1 MKKLLTLMLSVTLV
15 FGLAACAETATE
27 PTPTTPEETTPEET
41 TPETPTFRIAMVTDI
56 GDIDDRSF
64 NQGTWEGVV
73 AFAERNNIT
82 HRYYRPLEGGTA
94 ASLDAI
100 ALAVQG
106 GAEIIVTP
114 GFLFEPAIFQAQQ
127 LYPNVRFVLID
138 GVPQPGDF
146 SEFLVAQN
154 TVSILFD
161 EHESGF
167 LAGYAAVQ
175 DGFRELGYFGGVA
188 VPAVVRF
195 GVGFIAGANYAAEE
209 LGVTISLG
217 SDRFDYFGSFAPS
230 DDNKNAAAAWYLQGT
245 EIIFVAAGGAGASVM
260 AAAEEAGAKVIGVD
274 VDQAGES
281 TTVVTSALKQLG
293 VVVEQA
299 LQAWLDGAFPGG
311 ETQVKGASNQ
321 GVGLPADFSRFNN
334 PAATEAAYDAIYP
347 LVASGEIDV
356 PATYEELVAFLT
368 AEGISTANIPLQSD
382 VE

>member
-1 MKKLLTLMLSVTLV
+1 MKKLLTLLLSVTLV
-15 FGLAACAETATE
+15 FGLAACAEEA
-27 PTPTTPEETTPEET
+27 PAPTTPTAPTTPA
-41 TPETPTFRIAMVTDI
+41 TPTFRIAMVTDI

-73 AFAERNNIT
+73 AFAVRNNIT
-82 HRYYRPLEGGTA
+82 YRYYRPLEGGTA

-127 LYPNVRFVLID
+127 LYPNIRFVLID

-146 SEFLVAQN
+146 SQFVVAPN
-154 TVSILFD
+154 TVSVLFD

-167 LAGYAAVQ
+167 LAGYAAVT
-175 DGFRELGYFGGVA
+175 DGFRSLGYFGGVA

-195 GVGFIAGANYAAEE
+195 GVGFIAGANYAAKE
-209 LGVTISLG
+209 LNVNISFG
-217 SDRFDYFGSFAPS
+217 NDRFAYFGSFAPS
-230 DDNKNAAAAWYLQGT
+230 DDAKNSAAAWYVQGT
-245 EIIFVAAGGAGASVM
+245 EIIFVAAGGAGSSVM

-274 VDQAGES
+274 VDQSSLS

-293 VVVEQA
+293 VVVEQS
-299 LQAWLDGAFPGG
+299 LQAWLDGSFPGG
-311 ETQVKGASNQ
+311 QTQVKGAANQ
-321 GVGLPADFSRFNN
+321 GVGLPADFTRFNN
-334 PAATEAAYDAIYP
+334 PASTEASYKAVLA
-347 LVASGEIDV
+347 LVASGDIDV
-356 PATYEELVAFLT
+356 PKSYSELLTFLA
-368 AEGISTANIPLQSD
+368 AEGISTANIPLQSS

>member
-1 MKKLLTLMLSVTLV
+1 MKKLLALVLSMTLV
-15 FGLAACAETATE
+15 FGLAACAQDSSETY
-27 PTPTTPEETTPEET
+27 
-41 TPETPTFRIAMVTDI
+41 RIAMVTDI

-73 AFAERNNIT
+73 AFAEANNIS
-82 HRYYRPLEGGTA
+82 HRYYRPLEPGTA

-114 GFLFEPAIFQAQQ
+114 GFLFEPAIFEAQQ
-127 LYPNVRFVLID
+127 LYPDVKFVLID

-146 SEFLVAQN
+146 SQFVVASN

-167 LAGYAAVQ
+167 LAGYAAVK
-175 DGFRELGYFGGVA
+175 DGYRNLGYFGGIA

-195 GVGFIAGANYAAEE
+195 GVGFLAGAYYAADE
-209 LGVTISLG
+209 LGVNINLG
-217 SDRFDYFGSFAPS
+217 DNRFAYFGNFAPS

-245 EIIFVAAGGAGASVM
+245 EIIFVAAGGAGTSVM

-274 VDQAGES
+274 VDQS
-281 TTVVTSALKQLG
+281 SLSNTVVTSALKQLG
-293 VVVEQA
+293 IATGQA
-299 LQAWLDGAFPGG
+299 LQAWLDDAFPGG
-311 ETQVKGASNQ
+311 ETQVKGAANE
-321 GVGLPADFSRFNN
+321 GVGLPSDFSRFRTFTQADYN
-334 PAATEAAYDAIYP
+334 AVYARI
-347 LVASGEIDV
+347 ASGQINV
-356 PATYEELVAFLT
+356 PASHDELVAFLN
-368 AEGISTANIPLQSD
+368 AQGISTANLPAKST

>member
-1 MKKLLTLMLSVTLV
+1 
-15 FGLAACAETATE
+15 
-27 PTPTTPEETTPEET
+27 
-41 TPETPTFRIAMVTDI
+41 MVTDI

-73 AFAERNNIT
+73 AWAERNNIT
-82 HRYYRPLEGGTA
+82 HRYYRPLEPGTA
-94 ASLDAI
+94 ATLDAI
-100 ALAVQG
+100 ALAVRG

-146 SEFLVAQN
+146 SEFVVAQN

-175 DGFRELGYFGGVA
+175 DGFRKLGYFGGIA
-188 VPAVVRF
+188 VPAVVKF
-195 GVGFIAGANYAAEE
+195 GLGFVAGANYAAQE
-209 LGVTISLG
+209 LGVEIELG
-217 SDRFDYFGSFAPS
+217 DNRFAYFGSFAPS

-245 EIIFVAAGGAGASVM
+245 EIIFVAAGGAGTSVM

-274 VDQAGES
+274 VDQSSLS

-293 VVVEQA
+293 IAAGQA
-299 LQAWLDGAFPGG
+299 LQDWLDGTFPGG
-311 ETQVKGASNQ
+311 EIQNKGVVND
-321 GVGLPADFSRFNN
+321 GVGLPEDFSRFNN
-334 PAATEAAYDAIYP
+334 PAATRTAYNAVYARIAAGD
-347 LVASGEIDV
+347 LVV
-356 PATYEELVAFLT
+356 PSTYAELVDFLT
-368 AEGISTANIPLQSD
+368 AQGISTSNIPRQST

>member
-1 MKKLLTLMLSVTLV
+1 MKKIVGLLLAVGLAFT
-15 FGLAACAETATE
+15 LAACAGADEG
-27 PTPTTPEETTPEET
+27 
-41 TPETPTFRIAMVTDI
+41 FRIAMVTDI

-311 ETQVKGASNQ
+311 ETQVKGATNQ

-334 PAATEAAYDAIYP
+334 PAATEAAYNAIYP

>member
-1 MKKLLTLMLSVTLV
+1 MKKLVTLFV
-15 FGLAACAETATE
+15 ALGLVVALSACETQDE
-27 PTPTTPEETTPEET
+27 G
-41 TPETPTFRIAMVTDI
+41 FRIAMVTDI

-73 AFAERNNIT
+73 AFAERNNIS
-82 HRYYRPLEGGTA
+82 HRYYRPLEEGTA

-127 LYPNVRFVLID
+127 LYPDVKFVLID

-146 SEFLVAQN
+146 SEFVVANN

-167 LAGYAAVQ
+167 LAGYAAVN
-175 DGFRELGYFGGVA
+175 DGYRSLGYFGGIA

-195 GVGFIAGANYAAEE
+195 GVGYIAGAYYAANE
-209 LGVTISLG
+209 LGVTIEFG
-217 SDRFDYFGSFAPS
+217 NDRYAYFGSFAPS

-245 EIIFVAAGGAGASVM
+245 EIIFVAAGGAGTSVM

-274 VDQAGES
+274 VDQS
-281 TTVVTSALKQLG
+281 NLSPTVVTSALKQLG
-293 VVVEQA
+293 VVVGQA
-299 LQAWLDGAFPGG
+299 LQGWLDDAFPGG
-311 ETQVKGASNQ
+311 QTQVKGAANE
-321 GVGLPADFSRFNN
+321 GVALPADFSRFDQFTK
-334 PAATEAAYDAIYP
+334 AQYDAVYAR
-347 LVASGEIDV
+347 VASGQINV
-356 PATYEELVAFLT
+356 PASSAELFAFLN
-368 AEGISTANIPLQSD
+368 AQGISTANVPTQAKING
-382 VE
+382 E